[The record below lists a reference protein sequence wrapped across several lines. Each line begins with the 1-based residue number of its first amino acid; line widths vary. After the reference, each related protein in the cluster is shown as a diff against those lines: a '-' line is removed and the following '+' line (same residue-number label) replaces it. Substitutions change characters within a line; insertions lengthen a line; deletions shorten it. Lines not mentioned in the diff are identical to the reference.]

1 MIRFII
7 VMSLFASCLLVAC
20 STIPVTPGTQAID
33 QLLTDGS
40 LSPLS
45 TDTPAQVVQKER
57 VAKALTQARADIVR
71 EEESRIAAESD
82 SRKSAQWAGVGKGLA
97 AVGIIAVILVIVGVV
112 IKCAGKLPFL

>member
-1 MIRFII
+1 MTRFIVVI
-7 VMSLFASCLLVAC
+7 SLFTLSLCAAC

-40 LSPLS
+40 LAPLP

-57 VAKALTQARADIVR
+57 VTKALTQARADIVR
-71 EEESRIAAESD
+71 EEESRITAESE

-97 AVGIIAVILVIVGVV
+97 AVGIIAGILLIAGVV
-112 IKCAGKLPFL
+112 IKCTGKLPFM